1 MKAKSTQE
9 QYVGDIFET
18 FVGVLL
24 SKLYPNYTFEHTEY
38 KHDGGKDF
46 YAVFSDEKIWAEAK
60 CYSRHLELSRIAGT
74 FIMAE
79 IFKINKVIVFSKSK
93 LTKGALTNLARYA
106 SMNMLTLIVYQ
117 DNDIEELVK
126 SFGDFTIKEK
136 IAEIRK
142 IDSKFDINN
151 LNCSITTLIK
161 KIKDEKKKETEDNSR
176 INSLLLA
183 CAYKKYEEYL
193 NSNKIPQN
201 KRSVKQI
208 DNLFYQQGVS
218 ANPVPL
224 EKEIKA
230 FETFSSDIILR
241 NEDLDNTKY
250 VNISYA
256 KSTKSY
262 KLLTNS
268 NYCVRLEPC
277 QCVCVKYYFRALNDS
292 VNFSLPKPKI
302 SVDKKKIAFSINKN
316 FSSPISCW
324 CIGEVP
330 YIGKDS
336 EKLSQCCLNLGVTA
350 RQFATVC
357 VYGKSGMGK
366 SRFLTELYYARQKNG
381 NKCYF
386 IKGENYRNS
395 LYELL
400 RSLINGIY
408 NFNYNEDGEI
418 VFPES
423 IKNAFKLDKNFKS
436 FEFVNSILESENPNN
451 FDIASARNWLV
462 SVLKNGSVTI
472 LVDNTQFIHK
482 DTLSF
487 LRQVCNDLQLCHC
500 NSEIAFAFNTDYM
513 MSTSLAYHFLNDLKN
528 TLSEDYKYEIEG
540 FDRNTAIKYL
550 QYSLDPNKLREDLYP
565 ICKDVISRLGCNP
578 LYLKQIVLYLF
589 QKHIIGFYDNTIC
602 ILNFELL
609 KTELEGL
616 PPETHSLIN
625 LRYKT
630 FLEQNSDIKDR
641 INDLFWSVLIFEK
654 FPKIFTRCIDGL
666 PLGLLKTCT
675 ELGFLKSDGETVT
688 FEHQL
693 IAKSILISIQEDA
706 YNPHPIITEIGL
718 REATKNNFINELKAH
733 RYSTIK
739 FALEYSMRFCNAKK
753 FSEYAESIS
762 LKHISDMFIP
772 YILYA
777 VEACVYD
784 YNATLPASIK
794 IDALYRLITV
804 CQDKLGVQTTKR
816 LFEAIIEFQANNFRL
831 NSECDEKF
839 IELLKFYIHELPPRE
854 KSNFILKVKG
864 IGITLLTLNNK
875 SVDDFQIW
883 ILWALGKSHMH
894 IHDFAT
900 AFSYLNEGVNL
911 AKKTGNSHRLAEL
924 NVQLGYLSAYKMQ
937 KSETKKYWETASKNF
952 NKTGIYDE
960 ILSLV
965 YKGNVLLLNNE
976 VEQTEEIIN
985 ELLVFYENKDCYAFL
1000 KSVINDFIC
1009 NKLILQS
1016 VKNDSFDDNLHRDIK
1031 AQLNKFRSQTITYNL
1046 RVYMLALYK
1055 TLTYLKYVIENFSDI
1070 RIKGEVKKDYDLAK
1084 LMSIELLSNYDENV
1098 NDFYYFYPIFKDV
1111 VTLFNSDE
1119 RFLHELNN
1127 HSLVQSDRMSTF
1139 TMLMQSINS
1148 NLELPVVFGILSDE
1162 KHKVNLFHYS
1172 YTW

>member
-18 FVGVLL
+18 FVGLLL
-24 SKLYPNYTFEHTEY
+24 SKLYPDYTFEHTKY

-60 CYSRHLELSRIAGT
+60 CCSRHLELSRIAGT

-93 LTKGALTNLARYA
+93 LTKGTLTNLARYA
-106 SMNMLTLIVYQ
+106 AMNMLTLIVYQ
-117 DNDIEELVK
+117 DNDIVELVK
-126 SFGDFTIKEK
+126 SFGDFTTEEK
-136 IAEIRK
+136 IAK
-142 IDSKFDINN
+142 ISKTDSQFNINN
-151 LNCSITTLIK
+151 LNCTIATLIK
-161 KIKDEKKKETEDNSR
+161 KIKAIKKKEKEGNSH

-193 NSNKIPQN
+193 NSDKIPKK
-201 KRSVKQI
+201 KRDAKLI
-208 DNLFYQQGVS
+208 DNLFYQQGFN

-241 NEDLDNTKY
+241 NENLNNKKRVD
-250 VNISYA
+250 ISYVE
-256 KSTKSY
+256 STKSY
-262 KLLTNS
+262 NSITNS
-268 NYCVRLEPC
+268 NYSVQLEPC
-277 QCVCVKYYFRALNDS
+277 QCVCVKFYFKALNDS
-292 VNFSLPKPKI
+292 ANFRLPKPKI
-302 SVDKKKIAFSINKN
+302 LADEKKIAVSVNKN
-316 FSSPISCW
+316 YSSPISCW

-336 EKLSQCCLNLGVTA
+336 EKLSQCCINLGATA
-350 RQFATVC
+350 RQFAMVC
-357 VYGKSGMGK
+357 VYGKSGTGK
-366 SRFLTELYYARQKNG
+366 SRFLTELYYARQKSG

-386 IKGENYRNS
+386 IKGENNRNS
-395 LYELL
+395 LYEFL

-408 NFNYNEDGEI
+408 SFNFNRDGTI

-423 IKNAFKLDKNFKS
+423 IKNAFKVDKNFKS
-436 FEFVNSILESENPNN
+436 FEFIDSILKCENQN
-451 FDIASARNWLV
+451 DIDTVSARNWLG
-462 SVLKNGSVTI
+462 SVLKNGNVTI
-472 LVDNTQFIHK
+472 LVDNTQFVHK
-482 DTLSF
+482 DVLSF

-500 NSEIAFAFNTDYM
+500 NSEIVFAFNSDYM

-528 TLSEDYKYEIEG
+528 TLPEDYKYEIEG
-540 FDRNTAIKYL
+540 FDQNDAIKYL
-550 QYSLDPNKLREDLYP
+550 QYSLDPDKLREDLEP
-565 ICKDVISRLGCNP
+565 LCKDVISRLGCNP

-589 QKHIIGFYDNTIC
+589 QKNIIGFYDNTIC

-609 KTELEGL
+609 QTELNGL

-625 LRYKT
+625 LRYTTLLK
-630 FLEQNSDIKDR
+630 QNSDTKDR
-641 INDLFWSVLIFEK
+641 IKDLFWSVLIFDK

-706 YNPHPIITEIGL
+706 YTAHPVITKIGL
-718 REATKNNFINELKAH
+718 SEATKNNFIKELKAD
-733 RYSTIK
+733 RYSTVK
-739 FALEYSMRFCNAKK
+739 FALEYSMRLCNAKK
-753 FSEYAESIS
+753 FSEYTKSIN
-762 LKHISDMFIP
+762 LKHITDVFIP
-772 YILYA
+772 YIVYA
-777 VEACVYD
+777 VEVCVYD
-784 YNATLPASIK
+784 YNATLPARIK
-794 IDALYRLITV
+794 IDALYRLITG
-804 CQDKLGVQTTKR
+804 CQDKLGVQTTKM
-816 LFEAIIEFQANNFRL
+816 LFEAIIEFQADNFSL

-854 KSNFILKVKG
+854 KSDFILRVKK
-864 IGITLLTLNNK
+864 IGITLLTLNKRN
-875 SVDDFQIW
+875 VDDFQVW

-894 IHDFAT
+894 IHDFDT
-900 AFSYLNEGVNL
+900 AFLYLNQGAEL
-911 AKKTGNSHRLAEL
+911 AEKTDNFHRLAEI

-937 KSETKKYWETASKNF
+937 KSETAKYWKTASENF
-952 NKTGIYDE
+952 NRTGIYDE

-965 YKGNVLLLNNE
+965 YKGNVLLLNND
-976 VEQTEEIIN
+976 VEHTQEIISK
-985 ELLVFYENKDCYAFL
+985 LLVYYENKDSYAFL

-1016 VKNDSFDDNLHRDIK
+1016 VKNDRFDDNLHRNIK
-1031 AQLNKFRSQTITYNL
+1031 TQLNKFRSQTITYNL
-1046 RVYMLALYK
+1046 RAYMLALYK

-1070 RIKGEVKKDYDLAK
+1070 RVKGEVEKDYALAK

-1111 VTLFNSDE
+1111 DTLFNSDE
-1119 RFLHELNN
+1119 YFLRELNN
-1127 HSLVQSDRMSTF
+1127 RSLIQSDRMGTAN
-1139 TMLMQSINS
+1139 L
-1148 NLELPVVFGILSDE
+1148 NLELPVVFGVLSDE